1 MALDKNTVD
10 QIATLARLSVDADD
24 NAAYQDE
31 LGQILA
37 LVDQLDAAATRDVAP
52 LAHPLELSARLRAD
66 EVSETDQR
74 EAFQAT
80 APAVANGYYL
90 VPKVID

>member
-24 NAAYQDE
+24 NTAYQDE

-52 LAHPLELSARLRAD
+52 LAHPLELTARMRAD
-66 EVSETDQR
+66 EVSETDRR
-74 EAFQAT
+74 EAYQAI